1 MSLPVI
7 AASVFLLFQVSK
19 GSIEGLVVSSTTNK
33 PIAGA
38 QVSATRMPT
47 PPAPN
52 GGTVQVPSQI
62 VGGVIASSGA
72 GIAPQV
78 LGGPPGQLP
87 SVTADTN
94 GRFIFQDL
102 VPGAYLLRASA
113 DGYARQEYNMRPG
126 TVSGTTVQVNLSAG
140 QAAKGTVFRLV
151 PGGTVSGRVT
161 GSNGEPV
168 VNIEVSLLRTMYD
181 PEGRKTM
188 SQAGLTQTNDRGEY
202 RLFWITPGRYYLSAV
217 SSTRPVP
224 GFPFN
229 PSNVTNKYPR
239 TFYPSSTDVASA
251 SPIDIQPGGEMSG
264 MDFRLSEQPTYRIR
278 GRIVNSQ
285 TGQPVPRGVSI
296 GISPRDPV
304 VNAGSSFSSPPYNPV
319 DGTFELRDVPSG
331 SYVIR
336 VQLPL
341 TERPQPGQPFR
352 PPPVALAPVDVRAAD
367 VDGIVVSFLPPD
379 FWTNSN

>member
-151 PGGTVSGRVT
+151 PGGTVSGRLT

-239 TFYPSSTDVASA
+239 TFYPSSTDLATA

-304 VNAGSSFSSPPYNPV
+304 VN
-319 DGTFELRDVPSG
+319 SG
-331 SYVIR
+331 
-336 VQLPL
+336 
-341 TERPQPGQPFR
+341 
-352 PPPVALAPVDVRAAD
+352 
-367 VDGIVVSFLPPD
+367 
-379 FWTNSN
+379 